1 MIAAGTVEQ
10 IDKPSLKP
18 SIRSATPAAISV
30 ASMAMGVCRNGRA
43 MGK

>member
-1 MIAAGTVEQ
+1 MIAAGAAEQ

-30 ASMAMGVCRNGRA
+30 ASFAMEVWRDGPG